1 MIEYYT
7 SSETVVDTLSHSDRI
22 LYFNETVVDTLSHSD
37 RILTSRDSGRHTEP
51 QL

>member
-22 LYFNETVVDTLSHSD
+22 LYFKNTILETVVDTLSHSD
-37 RILTSRDSGRHTEP
+37 RILYFK
-51 QL
+51 

>member
-22 LYFNETVVDTLSHSD
+22 LYFKCKTVVDTLSHSD
-37 RILTSRDSGRHTEP
+37 RILDFK
-51 QL
+51 

>member
-22 LYFNETVVDTLSHSD
+22 LTTETVVDTLSHSD
-37 RILTSRDSGRHTEP
+37 RILDFKNTIL
-51 QL
+51 QLRQW